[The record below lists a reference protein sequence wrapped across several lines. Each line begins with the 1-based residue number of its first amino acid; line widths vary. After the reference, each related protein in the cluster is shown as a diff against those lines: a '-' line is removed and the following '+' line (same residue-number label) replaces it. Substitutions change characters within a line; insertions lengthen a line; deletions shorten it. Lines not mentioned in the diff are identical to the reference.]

1 MQNKDLDTQASPVKW
16 FAARDARMKSYAQ
29 STSYT
34 EQAKLRAERMRGAL
48 ELCYI
53 HNEVHI
59 NYRQRFIAIKVD
71 GAEVRRKKDLAL
83 LEADWAKEGIIKRTS
98 AQGVIYRIP
107 R

>member
-1 MQNKDLDTQASPVKW
+1 MQNKDLETQGASLKW
-16 FAARDARMKSYAQ
+16 FAARDARIKSYAQ

-48 ELCYI
+48 ELCYF
-53 HNEVHI
+53 HNEVHV

-71 GAEVRRKKDLAL
+71 GAEVRRKRDLAL